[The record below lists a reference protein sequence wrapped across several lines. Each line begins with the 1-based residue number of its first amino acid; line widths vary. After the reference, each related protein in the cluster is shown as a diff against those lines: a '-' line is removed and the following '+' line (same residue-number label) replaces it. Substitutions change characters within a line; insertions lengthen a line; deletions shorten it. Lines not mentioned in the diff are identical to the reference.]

1 MYNITFGSNLELI
14 DEYAFAHCRYLG
26 EVNLPDS
33 SLAVAENAFFECGG
47 LMRVTIPK
55 SVKTIANRAFYL
67 CESLEEIVVSPENAS
82 YCSVDGNLFSKDM
95 SMLIQYAIGKED
107 TEYTLPDGV
116 KEVGA
121 YAFYGCPVL
130 GQIIMPYGLK
140 NIGDCAFANCESLY
154 VLYIPGSVDEILGD
168 DIAEDCPSMSA
179 IYFGAGEEEWESIG
193 GPYRFEDYDVW
204 VNYGYIHYDEEIKIQ
219 QTETETVA
227 QIEPP
232 YEMIS
237 KTLVVGLY
245 KDGILTAVGT
255 VVCSGDMEEFNFT
268 EDYDEIRIMY
278 WNDLTSGAP
287 LTETEVIK
295 TGSAN

>member
-1 MYNITFGSNLELI
+1 MPESVKVIG
-14 DEYAFAHCRYLG
+14 DYAFNG
-26 EVNLPDS
+26 
-33 SLAVAENAFFECGG
+33 
-47 LMRVTIPK
+47 
-55 SVKTIANRAFYL
+55 
-67 CESLEEIVVSPENAS
+67 
-82 YCSVDGNLFSKDM
+82 CSVLKSTQIHNKV
-95 SMLIQYAIGKED
+95 
-107 TEYTLPDGV
+107 EY
-116 KEVGA
+116 
-121 YAFYGCPVL
+121 
-130 GQIIMPYGLK
+130 
-140 NIGDCAFANCESLY
+140 IGDYAFANCESLY

-193 GPYRFEDYDVW
+193 GPHRFEDYDVW